1 MIRASF
7 VVVLLLSF
15 AACARSP
22 ARGALRTAPLD
33 PPAARAAL
41 GVPPQGE
48 LRFDDAVRRLVAEH
62 PELVALRAEAASIDL
77 DPSSVRIDGEMKTH
91 GRHVLELEV
100 GAEVLSLLG
109 LGPRGARIALARAMR
124 DEARVLVHERA
135 RARVGELAEA
145 YAVCAAL
152 DRLEAPPVAPDVT
165 VWAEGGYLTDALGT
179 AVEGIAA
186 SLEVERAIRA
196 IEVRR
201 AREAISVLVGA
212 SPAADVVPVAPEE
225 PWPPVG
231 KAPPEALL
239 LARGDL
245 LRRVA
250 ALEVADRALRVA
262 AQEQWPELGIRV
274 MGEFDPFRPLQSIM
288 VSIPLDAP
296 RKVAFARRRRDAVA
310 RRLEEGVHAA
320 LAEAASAARDAEV
333 AALRVRGIEAD
344 LRAMTAVVAA
354 ERARLETTPDALT
367 PWIETE
373 ARRAMLWREVREARV
388 DAARMRV
395 KAAIAAGWP
404 TAEEVRR

>member
-1 MIRASF
+1 
-7 VVVLLLSF
+7 
-15 AACARSP
+15 
-22 ARGALRTAPLD
+22 
-33 PPAARAAL
+33 
-41 GVPPQGE
+41 
-48 LRFDDAVRRLVAEH
+48 
-62 PELVALRAEAASIDL
+62 
-77 DPSSVRIDGEMKTH
+77 
-91 GRHVLELEV
+91 
-100 GAEVLSLLG
+100 
-109 LGPRGARIALARAMR
+109 
-124 DEARVLVHERA
+124 
-135 RARVGELAEA
+135 
-145 YAVCAAL
+145 
-152 DRLEAPPVAPDVT
+152 
-165 VWAEGGYLTDALGT
+165 
-179 AVEGIAA
+179 
-186 SLEVERAIRA
+186 
-196 IEVRR
+196 
-201 AREAISVLVGA
+201 
-212 SPAADVVPVAPEE
+212 E

-231 KAPPEALL
+231 EAPPEALL

-296 RKVAFARRRRDAVA
+296 RKVAFARRRRDALA

-373 ARRAMLWREVREARV
+373 ARRA
-388 DAARMRV
+388 
-395 KAAIAAGWP
+395 
-404 TAEEVRR
+404 